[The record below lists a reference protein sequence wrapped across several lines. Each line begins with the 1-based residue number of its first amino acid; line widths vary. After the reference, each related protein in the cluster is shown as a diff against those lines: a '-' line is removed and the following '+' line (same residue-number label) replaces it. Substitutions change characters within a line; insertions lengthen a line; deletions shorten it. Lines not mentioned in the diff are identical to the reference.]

1 MAKVS
6 QVIAR
11 EIYDSRGTPT
21 VEAEVT
27 LDDGSFGRAA
37 VPSGAST
44 GIHEAVEL
52 RDGDKSRLRG
62 LGVRQAVNNVNTEIK
77 NALTGCFADQ
87 NAVDEIMVKLDGTA
101 NKSRLGANAIL
112 SVSMALSKAAAA
124 SRHLELWEYF
134 RSLSTTVPDGFLMP
148 VPMMNV
154 LNGGRHASGSSD
166 FQEYM
171 LVPAGAKSFSQSLE
185 MGAAVFMSLK
195 TILSG
200 LGFPTTV
207 GDEGGFAPSLGSNEK
222 PLEIISQAVE
232 AAGLRF
238 GEDVSVAIDA
248 AASEFFKDGRYT
260 LKSENRDITAEGLI
274 DLYAGW
280 TAKYPLISIEDG
292 LEQDDWSGY
301 EKLTQKLGGS
311 TQIVGDDLFVTNVD
325 RLQEGI
331 SRKVA
336 NAILIKLNQ
345 IGTVTETVA
354 AIDLARKNGYKAI
367 VSHRSGET
375 EDTTIADFVVGLS
388 TGQIKTGSLSRSERI
403 AKYNQLLRIEEKLG
417 SKAVFPGFSLWR

>member
-1 MAKVS
+1 
-6 QVIAR
+6 
-11 EIYDSRGTPT
+11 
-21 VEAEVT
+21 
-27 LDDGSFGRAA
+27 
-37 VPSGAST
+37 
-44 GIHEAVEL
+44 
-52 RDGDKSRLRG
+52 
-62 LGVRQAVNNVNTEIK
+62 
-77 NALTGCFADQ
+77 
-87 NAVDEIMVKLDGTA
+87 MVKLDGTA

-388 TGQIKTGSLSRSERI
+388 TCQIKTGSLSRSERI